1 MNVGITRHSTLA
13 RNSTLGSIVYSA
25 SKAKYLMSIAR
36 GFILVVVCVLTL
48 VSCSETNDAID
59 STFTFNID
67 KNNVLPFPS
76 ATPTNLDITNP
87 FPLSPDSIDYANN
100 KTTVA
105 NLKSA
110 KLTRMTFMFSDATYT
125 MADNIDT
132 VVFYAKSTTLPE
144 LVLGYYRRS
153 VDSIYYTNADFVQ
166 YLQDISASYHVTF
179 RLVNA
184 PSANITATTSH
195 TIVLTAK

>member
-1 MNVGITRHSTLA
+1 
-13 RNSTLGSIVYSA
+13 
-25 SKAKYLMSIAR
+25 MSIAR

-59 STFTFNID
+59 STFTFNIG

-100 KTTVA
+100 KITVA

-110 KLTRMTFMFSDATYT
+110 KLTRMTFTFSDATYT

-132 VVFYAKSTTLPE
+132 VVFFTKSTTLPE
-144 LVLGYYRRS
+144 LLLGYYRRS
-153 VDSIYYTNADFVQ
+153 VDSMYYTNADFAK
-166 YLQDISASYHVTF
+166 YLQDTSSTYHVTF
-179 RLVNA
+179 RLAKA
-184 PSANITATTSH
+184 PSSDITATTSH